1 MKRSYTDDMVLSWLE
16 RRCTGQTCLAIARTD
31 GVDKRAVL
39 VTTNRVRA
47 ADLAESGDGPAKVL
61 EGYW

>member
-1 MKRSYTDDMVLSWLE
+1 MRRIHTDDDILEWLE
-16 RRCTGQTCLAIARTD
+16 HRRAGRTCLAIARER
-31 GVDKRAVL
+31 GLDKRAVL

-47 ADLAESGDGPAKVL
+47 ADLAESGEAPAKVL

>member
-1 MKRSYTDDMVLSWLE
+1 MRQIYTDDIVLNWLD
-16 RRCTGQTCLAIARTD
+16 RRRAGQTCLAIARAD

-47 ADLAESGDGPAKVL
+47 ADLAESGEGPVRVL